1 MTGAILVLSGGGAKA
16 AAHCGA
22 VRALR
27 ERGIEPS
34 RYVATSLGA
43 VVAAALAAGAEPDTV
58 VRALMNEAPAGIRP
72 HPLAAVAG
80 IHLEGLVRAA
90 PFREAIARII
100 GARRFADLK
109 VPLTVT
115 AVDVDKLELVVF
127 GHGGIDAPLLD
138 VLAATC
144 ALPPYF
150 PAVRVGGRLL
160 RDGGLMGHLPLSV
173 VGETGGQPVIAEARA
188 TASVTRAVDAPPRSN
203 PTSTAHALP
212 SSTRT
217 TRANSGSRI
226 ESVAIVRSPGFG
238 VISILAAPARKRL
251 TGACRVST
259 AWPRQTRT
267 ASAPTKARETS
278 APTRMMFPPT

>member
-1 MTGAILVLSGGGAKA
+1 VTGAILVLSGGGAKA

-100 GARRFADLK
+100 GARRFTDLK

-173 VGETGGQPVIAEARA
+173 VGETGGQPVIAVDVGPGFDNGREPKPPGGPPL
-188 TASVTRAVDAPPRSN
+188 VRAVDESIGILMAQLAEEQLARWRQERGPILHVRPRVERNATFSAGRARVYADEGYLA
-203 PTSTAHALP
+203 TREAL
-212 SSTRT
+212 
-217 TRANSGSRI
+217 GGLD
-226 ESVAIVRSPGFG
+226 SVAR
-238 VISILAAPARKRL
+238 
-251 TGACRVST
+251 
-259 AWPRQTRT
+259 
-267 ASAPTKARETS
+267 
-278 APTRMMFPPT
+278 PTRFP

>member
-173 VGETGGQPVIAEARA
+173 VGETGGQPVIAVDVGPGFDNGREPKPPGGPPL
-188 TASVTRAVDAPPRSN
+188 VRAVDESIGILMAQLAEEQLARWRQERGPILHVRPRVERNATFSAGRARVYADEGYLA
-203 PTSTAHALP
+203 TREAL
-212 SSTRT
+212 
-217 TRANSGSRI
+217 GGLD
-226 ESVAIVRSPGFG
+226 SVAR
-238 VISILAAPARKRL
+238 
-251 TGACRVST
+251 
-259 AWPRQTRT
+259 
-267 ASAPTKARETS
+267 
-278 APTRMMFPPT
+278 PTRFP

>member
-127 GHGGIDAPLLD
+127 GHGGIEAPLLD

-173 VGETGGQPVIAEARA
+173 VGETGGQPVIAVDVGPGFDNGREPKPPGGPPL
-188 TASVTRAVDAPPRSN
+188 VRAVDESIGILMAQLAEEQLARWRQERGPILHVRPRVERNATFSAGRARVYADEGYLA
-203 PTSTAHALP
+203 TREAL
-212 SSTRT
+212 
-217 TRANSGSRI
+217 GGLD
-226 ESVAIVRSPGFG
+226 SVAR
-238 VISILAAPARKRL
+238 
-251 TGACRVST
+251 
-259 AWPRQTRT
+259 
-267 ASAPTKARETS
+267 
-278 APTRMMFPPT
+278 PTRFP

>member
-1 MTGAILVLSGGGAKA
+1 
-16 AAHCGA
+16 
-22 VRALR
+22 
-27 ERGIEPS
+27 
-34 RYVATSLGA
+34 
-43 VVAAALAAGAEPDTV
+43 VVAAALAAGAAPDTV

-173 VGETGGQPVIAEARA
+173 VGETGGQPVIAVDVGPGFDNGREPKPPGGPPL
-188 TASVTRAVDAPPRSN
+188 VRAVDESIGILMAQLAEEQLARWRQERGPILHVRPRVERNATFSAGRARVYADEGYLA
-203 PTSTAHALP
+203 TREAL
-212 SSTRT
+212 
-217 TRANSGSRI
+217 GGLD
-226 ESVAIVRSPGFG
+226 SVAR
-238 VISILAAPARKRL
+238 
-251 TGACRVST
+251 
-259 AWPRQTRT
+259 
-267 ASAPTKARETS
+267 
-278 APTRMMFPPT
+278 PTRFP